1 MLVAKRI
8 KVTKSRWMRLE
19 RTVVRT
25 GEMRMRI
32 WSGNLK
38 ERVLLKSV
46 SVDGK
51 IKKEM
56 LKK

>member
-1 MLVAKRI
+1 
-8 KVTKSRWMRLE
+8 MRLE